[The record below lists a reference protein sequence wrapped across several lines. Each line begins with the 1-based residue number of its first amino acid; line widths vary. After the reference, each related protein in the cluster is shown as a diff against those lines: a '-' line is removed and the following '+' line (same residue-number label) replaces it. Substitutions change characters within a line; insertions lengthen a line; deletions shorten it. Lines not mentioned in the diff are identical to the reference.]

1 MSCVSAPPQKGHH
14 CCSQSSPSHLKEGPQ
29 EMCSLQQNSSL
40 DWLQQNIHL
49 FKPAE
54 EVLTKKFMKEH
65 SIKMTPGLLVYSQKA
80 YESDF
85 SHLIKSLQQQSQCET
100 TPQSGDTNQE
110 GNCNN

>member
-1 MSCVSAPPQKGHH
+1 MSCVSAPPQKEHQ
-14 CCSQSSPSHLKEGPQ
+14 CCSQSSPSRLKEGP
-29 EMCSLQQNSSL
+29 EEKNV

-54 EVLTKKFMKEH
+54 EVLSKKFMKEH

-85 SHLIKSLQQQSQCET
+85 SHLIQSLQQQSQCET
-100 TPQSGDTNQE
+100 TLQSGDTNQE
-110 GNCNN
+110 VNCNN